1 MSAVVSVLRFRLTQL
16 TKFNEDRYFLRAVYW
31 PRDLSSA
38 GLGTLSLH
46 SYWALSTITD
56 SQGTPQVS

>member
-38 GLGTLSLH
+38 GLGTLSLQ

-56 SQGTPQVS
+56 S